1 MTSWPALPVDS
12 FRFHPMA
19 WLLFSFLIDESWP
32 EVLLNMLIDT
42 SAADIWWVRTLSRNE
57 DQSI

>member
-1 MTSWPALPVDS
+1 
-12 FRFHPMA
+12 MA

-32 EVLLNMLIDT
+32 EVLLNKLIDT
-42 SAADIWWVRTLSRNE
+42 SAAEIWWVRNLSRNE